1 MGGMENGGLGAFV
14 RARRQ
19 RLGLTTVALADLAGI
34 SQPYLSNIER
44 GKNRLPSEAV
54 RRRLAAVLGTTNLEM
69 LVAAGEVTQ
78 EDLAGLPSSAPPAPP
93 PTLPSDVLVMAHLV
107 RMLTSEDRRA
117 VVALL
122 ERLVGARE
130 ENRAYAAASPAPAS
144 EPVGSASG

>member
-14 RARRQ
+14 RSRRQ

-69 LVAAGEVTQ
+69 LVG
-78 EDLAGLPSSAPPAPP
+78 G
-93 PTLPSDVLVMAHLV
+93 
-107 RMLTSEDRRA
+107 
-117 VVALL
+117 
-122 ERLVGARE
+122 
-130 ENRAYAAASPAPAS
+130 
-144 EPVGSASG
+144 